1 MSEYRPSIEE
11 CPSKDMIVGEAT
23 VVRDEQIP
31 PEYMLFQR
39 EIRLLNGNTEPA
51 FYSTHPSNSPDPD
64 AWEKVA
70 PSIMEGFIWALT
82 VEEFD
87 DHETEDDD
95 RTQEIGN
102 MMSYALSQGLTE
114 PQVMEC
120 YEQAYVVA
128 QESDLLQP

>member
-1 MSEYRPSIEE
+1 MFEYRPPIEE
-11 CPSKDMIVGEAT
+11 CPSDALVGEAT
-23 VVRDEQIP
+23 AVQDEQIP
-31 PEYMLFQR
+31 PEYLLFQR
-39 EIRLLNGNTEPA
+39 EITLLNGGRELA
-51 FYSTHPSNSPDPD
+51 FYSTHPGNFPDPD

-82 VEEFD
+82 VEEFY

-114 PQVMEC
+114 AQVVEC
-120 YEQAYVVA
+120 YEQAFAASQGNV
-128 QESDLLQP
+128 